1 MQLRRTEF
9 PGGLV
14 VACSPAFVS
23 NVQELH
29 FPEPFL
35 SSVCHTT
42 GGFNASCR
50 DEIISTKKCYLVTNF
65 STKRV
70 HLIYCT
76 HQCADRNGELYSL
89 LETASRQLR
98 ALKNKHGLEISADP
112 RFVSKIGYSNDGL
125 VSSRLLGLTS
135 YEDAAGDGSEDD
147 SSDYREAM
155 AEIVYVSAL
164 FLPLRST
171 IISYESLE
179 QSIS

>member
-1 MQLRRTEF
+1 M
-9 PGGLV
+9 
-14 VACSPAFVS
+14 
-23 NVQELH
+23 
-29 FPEPFL
+29 
-35 SSVCHTT
+35 
-42 GGFNASCR
+42 
-50 DEIISTKKCYLVTNF
+50 TNF

-70 HLIYCT
+70 HRIYCT

-135 YEDAAGDGSEDD
+135 YEDVAGDGSEDD

-155 AEIVYVSAL
+155 EEIVYVSAL